1 VDIPIEPFK
10 IYGDIMNEL
19 GTTGRVLKIL
29 ETLSKEKELNLE
41 RIYER
46 TDIPKVTALRLLTTL
61 CKAKYII
68 KNPNDSYSLTLRMF
82 SVGSRALDWTEI
94 IEISRPIVE
103 RLKDRLGETIHMGI
117 LEDNKAVYIM
127 KEESSHTVRM
137 YSRVGKNIP
146 LYCSG
151 LGKCLLS
158 YQDEEYI
165 DSYLDKTDL
174 VRMATKTITD
184 KKELK
189 ADLKKI
195 RERGYGFDD
204 EENEG
209 GIFCISAPIFNH
221 EGHIEAALSV
231 SWPIY
236 RIQKTD
242 VPEFIEIIKSTTSE
256 ISTILG
262 YLPD

>member
-1 VDIPIEPFK
+1 
-10 IYGDIMNEL
+10 MNEL
-19 GTTGRVLKIL
+19 GTTGRVLTLL

-41 RIYER
+41 RISER
-46 TDIPKVTALRLLTTL
+46 TNIPKVTALRLLTTL

-103 RLKDRLGETIHMGI
+103 QLKDDLQETIHMGI
-117 LEDNKAVYIM
+117 LEDSKAVYIM

-158 YQDEEYI
+158 YQDEKYIDEYI
-165 DSYLDKTDL
+165 SKTDL
-174 VRMATKTITD
+174 KRRATKTITD
-184 KKELK
+184 KDSLKKELSI
-189 ADLKKI
+189 I

-221 EGHIEAALSV
+221 EGLIEAAISV

-236 RIQKTD
+236 RIEKD
-242 VPEFIEIIKSTTSE
+242 KIPNFIKMIKSAANE
-256 ISTILG
+256 IGIILG

>member
-1 VDIPIEPFK
+1 
-10 IYGDIMNEL
+10 
-19 GTTGRVLKIL
+19 
-29 ETLSKEKELNLE
+29 
-41 RIYER
+41 
-46 TDIPKVTALRLLTTL
+46 
-61 CKAKYII
+61 
-68 KNPNDSYSLTLRMF
+68 MF

-103 RLKDRLGETIHMGI
+103 QLKDDLQETIHMGI
-117 LEDNKAVYIM
+117 LEDSKAVYIM

-158 YQDEEYI
+158 YQDEKYIDEYI
-165 DSYLDKTDL
+165 SKTDL
-174 VRMATKTITD
+174 KRRATKTITD
-184 KKELK
+184 KDSLKKELSI
-189 ADLKKI
+189 I

-221 EGHIEAALSV
+221 EGLIEAAISV

-236 RIQKTD
+236 RIEKD
-242 VPEFIEIIKSTTSE
+242 KIPNFIKMIKSAANE
-256 ISTILG
+256 IGIILG

>member
-1 VDIPIEPFK
+1 
-10 IYGDIMNEL
+10 MNEL
-19 GTTGRVLKIL
+19 GTTGRVLALL

-41 RIYER
+41 RISER
-46 TDIPKVTALRLLTTL
+46 TKIPKVTALRLLTTL
-61 CKAKYII
+61 CKSKYII

-103 RLKDRLGETIHMGI
+103 QLKNDLQETIHMGI
-117 LEDNKAVYIM
+117 LEDRKAVYIM
-127 KEESSHTVRM
+127 KEESPHTVRM

-158 YQDEEYI
+158 YQGEKYIDEYI
-165 DSYLDKTDL
+165 SKTDL
-174 VRMATKTITD
+174 RRRATKTITD
-184 KKELK
+184 QYSLKKELSIIK
-189 ADLKKI
+189 
-195 RERGYGFDD
+195 ERGYGFDD

-221 EGHIEAALSV
+221 EGFIEAAISV

-236 RIQKTD
+236 RIKKEEIPT
-242 VPEFIEIIKSTTSE
+242 FIKMIKSSANE
-256 ISTILG
+256 ISKILG

>member
-1 VDIPIEPFK
+1 
-10 IYGDIMNEL
+10 MNEF
-19 GTTGRVLKIL
+19 GTTGRVLTLL
-29 ETLSKEKELNLE
+29 ETLSKEKELKLE
-41 RIYER
+41 RISER
-46 TDIPKVTALRLLTTL
+46 TSIPKVTALRLLTTL

-82 SVGSRALDWTEI
+82 SIGSRALDWTEI

-103 RLKDRLGETIHMGI
+103 KLKDDLQETIHMGM
-117 LEDNKAVYIM
+117 LEDSNAVYIM

-158 YQDEEYI
+158 FQDEKYIDEYI
-165 DSYLDKTDL
+165 SKTNL
-174 VRMATKTITD
+174 KRRATKTITD
-184 KKELK
+184 RDLLKKELS
-189 ADLKKI
+189 LI

-236 RIQKTD
+236 RIEKD
-242 VPEFIEIIKSTTSE
+242 MIPDFINMIKSAANE
-256 ISTILG
+256 ISIILG
-262 YLPD
+262 CLPD